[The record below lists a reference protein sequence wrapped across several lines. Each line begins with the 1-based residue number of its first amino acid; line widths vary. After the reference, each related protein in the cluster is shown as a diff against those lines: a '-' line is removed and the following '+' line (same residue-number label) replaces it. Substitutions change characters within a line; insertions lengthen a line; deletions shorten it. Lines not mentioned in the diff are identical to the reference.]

1 MPGHDH
7 SIAGNMVVG
16 DLNSHEALWLWNCP
30 VTNEELDIWHHIN
43 EYVLFT
49 FIFSLFFFFFFFF
62 LQAPFHLVLI
72 HFTCILELLTCMRL
86 LRRAGFRTEISWE
99 VELHLNCLMPPVWM
113 GPDPLPGGST

>member
-1 MPGHDH
+1 MPGHNH
-7 SIAGNMVVG
+7 SIAGNMVAG

-49 FIFSLFFFFFFFF
+49 FIFSLTLSYKHSFIQYSFFSPVF
-62 LQAPFHLVLI
+62 LEP
-72 HFTCILELLTCMRL
+72 LTCMRL

-99 VELHLNCLMPPVWM
+99 MELHLNCLMPPV
-113 GPDPLPGGST
+113 

>member
-7 SIAGNMVVG
+7 SIAGNMVAG

-30 VTNEELDIWHHIN
+30 VTNEELDIWHHMN

-49 FIFSLFFFFFFFF
+49 FIFNLTLSYKPSFIQYSSISPVF
-62 LQAPFHLVLI
+62 
-72 HFTCILELLTCMRL
+72 LELLTFMRL

-99 VELHLNCLMPPVWM
+99 MESHLKCLMPPV
-113 GPDPLPGGST
+113 